1 MNGLLVS
8 GQTAGEN
15 CQIEIGFEPE
25 LKNYKHPYPYPSNTI
40 KYNTIKHSLESSEPG
55 SFRLTLIVLI
65 VQLNKFI

>member
-25 LKNYKHPYPYPSNTI
+25 LKKLQT
-40 KYNTIKHSLESSEPG
+40 SLSLS
-55 SFRLTLIVLI
+55 
-65 VQLNKFI
+65 VQHDQTQHDQTFP